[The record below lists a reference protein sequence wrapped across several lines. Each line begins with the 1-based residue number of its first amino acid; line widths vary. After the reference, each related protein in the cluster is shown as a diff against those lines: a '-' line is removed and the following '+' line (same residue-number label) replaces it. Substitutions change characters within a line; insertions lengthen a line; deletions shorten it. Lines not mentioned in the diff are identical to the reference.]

1 MSFVTARPGSN
12 CYGQLSMVQAV
23 PHDLNVAHSEPV
35 LDTQG
40 YSVVDENGEEV
51 VNKQWRGD
59 LYIYVGQFSLMEN
72 INDTTTWE
80 DTPRQQDDLRF
91 SAYAETQGDRW
102 HRMWK
107 GLYGET
113 IDDDLRGCHT
123 RIFVPAESYKAALN
137 ITTAITSYHSPLSN
151 TQWETT
157 MAGDLQLD
165 QATHADLIAQ
175 GDQSRN
181 FKYTLNT
188 STADLNFRPGQIT
201 DPDYDFKHRY
211 LRNENQPREFQF
223 QSGHAMIQPTN
234 GSSIG
239 FKSTS
244 NNYQGGFPPRRIVT
258 GRSWVG
264 EVETSHLKP

>member
-12 CYGQLSMVQAV
+12 CYSQLSMVQAV
-23 PHDLNVAHSEPV
+23 PHELDVVHSEPV
-35 LDTQG
+35 SDTEG
-40 YSVVDENGEEV
+40 YPVVDENGEEV
-51 VNKQWRGD
+51 VDDQWHRD
-59 LYIYVGQFSLMEN
+59 LYIHVREFSPMED
-72 INDTTTWE
+72 INVTTAWE
-80 DTPRQQDDLRF
+80 ATPKQQDDLRF
-91 SAYAETQGDRW
+91 STYAQTQGDRW
-102 HRMWK
+102 HRIWK

-113 IDDDLRGCHT
+113 VDDDLRGCHT
-123 RIFVPAESYKAALN
+123 KNFVPAESYKAALN
-137 ITTAITSYHSPLSN
+137 ITTATTSCHRPLSD

-165 QATHADLIAQ
+165 QATHAELIAQ
-175 GDQSRN
+175 GDQSRI
-181 FKYTLNT
+181 FRYTLNT

-201 DPDYDFKHRY
+201 DPDYDFKDRY

-223 QSGHAMIQPTN
+223 QCGHAMIQPID

-244 NNYQGGFPPRRIVT
+244 DNYQGGLPPRRT
-258 GRSWVG
+258 LAGTPWAG